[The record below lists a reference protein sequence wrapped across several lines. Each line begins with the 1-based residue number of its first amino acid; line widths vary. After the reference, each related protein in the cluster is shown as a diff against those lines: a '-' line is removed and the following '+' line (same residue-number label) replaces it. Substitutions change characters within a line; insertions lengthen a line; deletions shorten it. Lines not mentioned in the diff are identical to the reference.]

1 MSIDKRIQ
9 NEAERQLPTD
19 ELKQRVMADIYALAE
34 QSAESSTQ
42 DDKTSSTEIQ
52 SNGNANGASTTYS
65 PNATRVRTSEKARAS
80 KKRKRVWQSFGVCAA
95 SICLIVGM
103 TLGIYYSS
111 ISAGGNKGGNDNGT
125 TVIMSTT
132 DLVAFSAAS
141 SFNIL
146 TAMDSSTASTAST
159 AALSGD
165 TSIDDAKITEVN
177 RQLALIESFI
187 GNNPITTTEGKPS
200 GEYAVY
206 EHMMTVTT
214 TDLTGKNTV
223 YTLYYNETLGVE
235 DYDDDDDDDDW
246 DTEQEFTLDGIMVS
260 NGIEYRMHGEK
271 ELEEGEYEISFKAW
285 ADATKTHL
293 TAVDYV
299 LFEQEIEKEF
309 NESEEEYKY
318 AIYSNG
324 KCISS
329 FSLDIEVENGEQE
342 IKFRSSDSA
351 SGNYINYSRKT
362 EHGQTYIRATIVEN
376 GASSTFKVY
385 SQTRNGIKGYRYV
398 FSDGTEIW
406 RALS

>member
-1 MSIDKRIQ
+1 MSIEKRIQ

-42 DDKTSSTEIQ
+42 DDKTRGTNTQ
-52 SNGNANGASTTYS
+52 SNSNANGASAPYY
-65 PNATRVRTSEKARAS
+65 PNTTRVRTSEKARAS

-103 TLGIYYSS
+103 TLGIYYGS
-111 ISAGGNKGGNDNGT
+111 ISGKGTGGGKGSGT
-125 TVIMSTT
+125 TVVMSTT

-146 TAMDSSTASTAST
+146 TAMDSSTASTA
-159 AALSGD
+159 ALSGD
-165 TSIDDAKITEVN
+165 TSIDDSKITEVN

-187 GNNPITTTEGKPS
+187 GNNPIKTTEGVPS
-200 GEYAVY
+200 GEYAAY

-214 TDLTGKNTV
+214 TDLTGNTIV

-235 DYDDDDDDDDW
+235 DDDDDDDDW

-260 NGIEYRMHGEK
+260 NGIQYLMHGEK
-271 ELEEGEYEISFKAW
+271 ELEQGEYEISFKAW
-285 ADATKTHL
+285 ADATKTHI

-299 LFEQEIEKEF
+299 LFEQEIETEH

-324 KCISS
+324 RCISS
-329 FSLDIEVENGEQE
+329 FSLEIEVENGEQE

-376 GASSTFKVY
+376 GTSTAFKVY
-385 SQTRNGIKGYRYV
+385 SQSRNGIKGYRYV

-406 RALS
+406 RALG